1 VTEGT
6 LPDPST
12 AGDDGSTGTPVES
25 SGGQTVEEVEA
36 FWRNRFSQRDRAHNA
51 ETENLKGQME
61 AMRAQPVPPPAG
73 ESPEQ
78 ARIRELET
86 NLSREQAARQAEAL
100 QRQYPLSAGVLGEA
114 IANLPPEKIAA
125 MEAAFE
131 AGQGQGGQGGP
142 PIIDPNAARRGAPGL
157 PGANPSQKPLNEKTK
172 DELLADLRRATPA
185 FVEAQREGF

>member
-1 VTEGT
+1 
-6 LPDPST
+6 
-12 AGDDGSTGTPVES
+12 
-25 SGGQTVEEVEA
+25 
-36 FWRNRFSQRDRAHNA
+36 
-51 ETENLKGQME
+51 
-61 AMRAQPVPPPAG
+61 
-73 ESPEQ
+73 
-78 ARIRELET
+78 
-86 NLSREQAARQAEAL
+86 
-100 QRQYPLSAGVLGEA
+100 VLGEA